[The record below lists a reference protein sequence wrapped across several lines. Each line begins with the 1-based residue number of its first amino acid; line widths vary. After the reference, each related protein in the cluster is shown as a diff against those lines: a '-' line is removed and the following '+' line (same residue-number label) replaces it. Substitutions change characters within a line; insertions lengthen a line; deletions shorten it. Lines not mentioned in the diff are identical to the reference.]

1 MQHKEVAMNPLPFV
15 TLVIGL
21 FLACVLGLAALI
33 VADWLVEHRLNPSRR
48 DTLQL
53 NVESLIRELTAYT

>member
-1 MQHKEVAMNPLPFV
+1 MNPLPFV

-21 FLACVLGLAALI
+21 FLACVLGLSALI
-33 VADWLVEHRLNPSRR
+33 VADWLVERRFNPPKR

-53 NVESLIRELTAYT
+53 SVESLIRELTAYA

>member
-1 MQHKEVAMNPLPFV
+1 MHPLPFV

-21 FLACVLGLAALI
+21 FLACVLSLTGLI
-33 VADWLVEHRLNPSRR
+33 VADWLVERRLNPPKR
-48 DTLQL
+48 DALQL

>member
-1 MQHKEVAMNPLPFV
+1 MHPLPFV

-21 FLACVLGLAALI
+21 FLACVLSLTALI
-33 VADWLVEHRLNPSRR
+33 VADWLVEHRLNPSSRR

-53 NVESLIRELTAYT
+53 SVESLIGELTAYT